1 MSQPQR
7 TVIWNKKQEVAAEG
21 FLDRILQ
28 KWEVVGLLVLC
39 VLEKQLCMY
48 IVYQT
53 QTHLGL
59 I

>member
-48 IVYQT
+48 IVCT
-53 QTHLGL
+53 KPGH
-59 I
+59 IWD